1 LFIDALGEVAS
12 VVVASAAGSVAEVV
26 VVLAPAA
33 TPASVAVG
41 ALDALSAEELG
52 AGALL
57 SIAPC
62 GAGLS
67 FGIGAVASVAVDWVV
82 SGWADID

>member
-1 LFIDALGEVAS
+1 MFIDALGEVAS
-12 VVVASAAGSVAEVV
+12 VVVASAAGSAADV